1 MQSTVTTPHAASAP
15 EKALALL
22 GYREGPPAHLDP
34 ATLAID
40 RRVYSAMNCGRCR
53 KRGMAFRPM
62 HRGREYRA
70 VAVCRH
76 CGHGEE
82 V

>member
-1 MQSTVTTPHAASAP
+1 MQSTGTTDRNASAP

-22 GYREGPPAHLDP
+22 GYREGPPPHLD
-34 ATLAID
+34 AGTLATD
-40 RRVYSAMNCGRCR
+40 RRVYSAMKCGQCR
-53 KRGMAFRPM
+53 RRGMHFRPM